1 MGILYPFCT
10 NNEFVKNTN
19 SVSVGARS
27 FLFRRVGLATNGV
40 CVFGALTSVSALFY
54 FYQKEG
60 TQMKKAVLLIT
71 ALVLSI
77 ALCACGKSKDTTPPT
92 ITMTTTSFTIDYGC
106 EFDITDY
113 AEYINISDDK
123 DGNIDVSKLGTDEK
137 IDTSIEGTH
146 TVKYY
151 VRDSAGNI
159 GTIDISITVLPKTM
173 TYDSYTEEE
182 QKMYLAIARGVSGIE
197 EWVKNPSSIHWIG
210 FGYNTELD
218 VAVYYFS
225 ATNGFGAQVDSYG
238 AYEPSTRIADVDDN
252 YDIAYRD
259 ADFYVTFDE
268 LQTFID
274 LYNAHLEE

>member
-1 MGILYPFCT
+1 
-10 NNEFVKNTN
+10 
-19 SVSVGARS
+19 
-27 FLFRRVGLATNGV
+27 
-40 CVFGALTSVSALFY
+40 
-54 FYQKEG
+54 
-60 TQMKKAVLLIT
+60 MKKAVLLIT

-113 AEYINISDDK
+113 VEYINISDDK
-123 DGNIDVSKLGTDEK
+123 DGNIDVSKLVTDEK

-259 ADFYVTFDE
+259 ADFYITFDE